1 MNTKKLV
8 VVLFVTICAFSAVSL
23 TGCSSEPSAASK
35 PAAGAAAPQAGV
47 PAVSG
52 AAPAP
57 LTKQDLNPAYSDKQ
71 KEAVLR
77 RKNGN

>member
-35 PAAGAAAPQAGV
+35 PAGAAAPQADV

-77 RKNGN
+77 HKNGN